1 MSLMSLLS
9 PGVDVALF
17 PEDVTQ
23 PVLGGDT
30 DICGHLSYK
39 DPVGWSQ

>member
-1 MSLMSLLS
+1 MSLLS

-23 PVLGGDT
+23 PVLGADT
-30 DICGHLSYK
+30 HICGHLSYK